1 MKNETLAALYE
12 AQRMTFIQALRHMMQ
27 IKSVR
32 GPQQADAPFGR
43 GPRMA
48 LTTAVEL
55 GKAYGFKTG
64 IVNSAMAYIQWG
76 DDDQHYIGI
85 VGHLDVVP
93 AGETDWH
100 FPPYDLS
107 EKAGRLYGRGI
118 LDNKGPSIAC
128 LFAMKLLK
136 DAGFQPKRTIR
147 LILGSDEES
156 GSADVPLYLAKEA
169 PPEFGF
175 TPDCKFPVVYG
186 ERGIV
191 NFNLRTPITDDSLDK
206 VATIT
211 GDQASDHVPDHL
223 QATINDKHYTA
234 SGIRAPSNAPE
245 LGKNAITTLAKE
257 LLDEHAIHGQ
267 FANYCQWLVQTLA
280 NQHHGEG
287 LGMDFADAASGRL
300 IVTPYQLQKVGSVI
314 SLRLAVRYPVTYQE
328 HDVTRALTAAVFPRT
343 QITVIRS
350 MPGIL
355 HDKNDPW
362 LAALT
367 QAYEQVTGRD
377 GQPVTTTGAT
387 YARKMPNIV
396 AFGPSFPGQKGIAHK
411 ADEWMD
417 EYDLKLNMMID
428 MNAMIRLGAMDK

>member
-85 VGHLDVVP
+85 VGHLDVVY
-93 AGETDWH
+93 AGETVWY

-223 QATINDKHYTA
+223 QATINNKHYTA

-245 LGKNAITTLAKE
+245 LSL
-257 LLDEHAIHGQ
+257 IH
-267 FANYCQWLVQTLA
+267 
-280 NQHHGEG
+280 
-287 LGMDFADAASGRL
+287 
-300 IVTPYQLQKVGSVI
+300 I
-314 SLRLAVRYPVTYQE
+314 
-328 HDVTRALTAAVFPRT
+328 
-343 QITVIRS
+343 
-350 MPGIL
+350 
-355 HDKNDPW
+355 
-362 LAALT
+362 
-367 QAYEQVTGRD
+367 
-377 GQPVTTTGAT
+377 
-387 YARKMPNIV
+387 
-396 AFGPSFPGQKGIAHK
+396 
-411 ADEWMD
+411 
-417 EYDLKLNMMID
+417 
-428 MNAMIRLGAMDK
+428 

>member
-1 MKNETLAALYE
+1 
-12 AQRMTFIQALRHMMQ
+12 
-27 IKSVR
+27 
-32 GPQQADAPFGR
+32 
-43 GPRMA
+43 MA

-85 VGHLDVVP
+85 VGHLDVVY
-93 AGETDWH
+93 AGETVWY

-223 QATINDKHYTA
+223 QATINNKHYTA

-245 LGKNAITTLAKE
+245 LGRNAITTLAKE
-257 LLDEHAIHGQ
+257 LLDEHAIRGQ
-267 FANYCQWLVQTLA
+267 FANYCRWLVQTLA

-314 SLRLAVRYPVTYQE
+314 SLLLAVRYPVTYQE
-328 HDVTRALTAAVFPRT
+328 HDVTRALTAAAFPRT

-355 HDKNDPW
+355 HDKNDPR

-367 QAYEQVTGRD
+367 QAYEQVTGERS
-377 GQPVTTTGAT
+377 TGHH
-387 YARKMPNIV
+387 NW
-396 AFGPSFPGQKGIAHK
+396 G
-411 ADEWMD
+411 
-417 EYDLKLNMMID
+417 DLCT
-428 MNAMIRLGAMDK
+428 